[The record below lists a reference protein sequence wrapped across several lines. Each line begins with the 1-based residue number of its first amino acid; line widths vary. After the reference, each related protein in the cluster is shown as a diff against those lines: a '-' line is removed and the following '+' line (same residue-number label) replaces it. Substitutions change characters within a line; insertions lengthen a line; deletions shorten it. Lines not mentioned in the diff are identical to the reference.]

1 MHRSTGRHVA
11 TLSGVTSISGG
22 QATPTIVQAGTG
34 YDLLMSGPLLAD
46 SSTDRRIDA
55 APALRRRASAID
67 DGALVHAFERLG
79 RESFI
84 SLLGF
89 AYAKTETPS
98 AANVI
103 SALRDVDAR
112 EVVLTM
118 AGYYRRAYRSA
129 TPADVIR
136 DAVDGDRD
144 AIREM
149 QRTSFPSMTNWQATL
164 RRMLGRDVAD
174 IRADLVSA
182 LERWHETGFGEMEP
196 EIEAAQRTDAE
207 RVRKLVATREL
218 DDVLDQIAPGMTFAS
233 ELGQS
238 LVVLAP
244 STLCRPGW
252 ALTDFGPSLVIV
264 YPAEP
269 RLEPGVPP
277 PRLVFMAKALGD
289 ELRVRALRE
298 LRAGPLSASEL
309 ARRLGVPRTS
319 LQHHLSILISAGLA
333 RLATDDA
340 KWGRLVLRPEALSEL
355 SALATEWIL
364 DDGVAPREK
373 REGGSV

>member
-1 MHRSTGRHVA
+1 MHRPGVSRLA

-22 QATPTIVQAGTG
+22 QATPTIVQTGTG
-34 YDLLMSGPLLAD
+34 YDLLMSGPLIAD
-46 SSTDRRIDA
+46 PLTERRIDA
-55 APALRRRASAID
+55 APAIRRRAQAID
-67 DGALVHAFERLG
+67 DGALARAFERIG

-89 AYAKTETPS
+89 AYAKTETPT

-103 SALRDVDAR
+103 AALRDVDAR

-129 TPADVIR
+129 TPPDVIR
-136 DAVDGDRD
+136 DAIDGDRN
-144 AIREM
+144 AMREF
-149 QRTSFPSMTNWQATL
+149 QQSSFPSMANWQASL
-164 RRMLGRDVAD
+164 RRMLGRDVAE
-174 IRADLVSA
+174 IRADLVAA
-182 LERWHETGFGEMEP
+182 LERWLETGFGEMEP
-196 EIEAAQRTDAE
+196 EIDAAQRADAE
-207 RVRKLVATREL
+207 RVRQLVATREL

-252 ALTDFGPSLVIV
+252 ALTDFGPSMVIV

-355 SALATEWIL
+355 STLAAEWIL
-364 DDGVAPREK
+364 DDGATPGER